1 MQRVADRREVV
12 RCGVVGDI
20 PTTISLASGMFAGAI
35 GVGVAYP
42 FDTIKVK
49 MQAYNG
55 ERSKRA
61 AQGVEGGATGGGGGA
76 IAVPAES
83 LNAFSTAR
91 LVLRNEGPAGFYGG
105 VSTTMA
111 GQALIK
117 GMLFFVYDLTK
128 SWLVGQPWACS
139 SVCSIGG
146 VLPLFPS
153 LAIAAAISG
162 AAASFV
168 CTPVER
174 IKCVMQAS
182 EKGAYASPTA
192 CIGRVIEEDGV
203 SGLLGRG
210 LLVTLFREIPSYVG
224 YLLGYEFMKSFLI
237 DTGAVPLAVVPIIGG
252 AFAGVMSWVPVYPID
267 VVKTNIQAKEGGE
280 TETPFEVAVQ
290 LFKTGG
296 VMVFWDGL
304 SSKVLRAVVNHAVTF
319 LVFEALCDAYKL
331 NFMVI

>member
-1 MQRVADRREVV
+1 
-12 RCGVVGDI
+12 
-20 PTTISLASGMFAGAI
+20 
-35 GVGVAYP
+35 
-42 FDTIKVK
+42 
-49 MQAYNG
+49 
-55 ERSKRA
+55 
-61 AQGVEGGATGGGGGA
+61 
-76 IAVPAES
+76 
-83 LNAFSTAR
+83 
-91 LVLRNEGPAGFYGG
+91 
-105 VSTTMA
+105 MA

-224 YLLGYEFMKSFLI
+224 YLLGYEFMK
-237 DTGAVPLAVVPIIGG
+237 VGG
-252 AFAGVMSWVPVYPID
+252 LRTHSHYVRI
-267 VVKTNIQAKEGGE
+267 T
-280 TETPFEVAVQ
+280 
-290 LFKTGG
+290 
-296 VMVFWDGL
+296 L
-304 SSKVLRAVVNHAVTF
+304 SHRQPRAVSRWHVLQPGPADNKCITPPHATIVSSPPTLAPTAHPRNRNNRAF
-319 LVFEALCDAYKL
+319 S
-331 NFMVI
+331 